1 MADQDLVL
9 RTEDSPAENEH
20 GGTFPAILVRAG
32 KAACF
37 AADEFFS
44 ARISNPH
51 TRTAYAH
58 QVSRFLAWCEDQ
70 GLELHQ
76 VTPGLAGRFLD
87 ELPGAAPTQNQAL
100 AGLRHFFDTLVAR
113 HAAVLNPFQ
122 SVRGVRHP
130 HGEGRTPEV
139 TVDQARQ
146 LLASIKTRDV
156 YGLRDRAVLGTLIY
170 TGARVGAISPAPDAG
185 LCATTATTGR
195 CSSRKKEGRS
205 REIPVRHDLDEWI
218 SAYLEGA
225 GLEDAPQASPLYR
238 AGQRRGSP
246 LTDRAMS
253 PLAVQLM
260 LKRRLRAAGLPK
272 ILSPHSF
279 RVLVVT
285 DLLSQNVPLE
295 DVQYLAGHAHP
306 RTTQIYDRRRRR
318 VSRNLVERISV

>member
-1 MADQDLVL
+1 MADREIAL
-9 RTEDSPAENEH
+9 RTKDSPAKTELQ
-20 GGTFPAILVRAG
+20 GVFPAILVRAG

-58 QVSRFLAWCEDQ
+58 QVSRFLAWCEEQ
-70 GLELHQ
+70 GLELRQ
-76 VTPGLAGRFLD
+76 VTPGQAGRFLD
-87 ELPGAAPTQNQAL
+87 ELPGAAPTKNQAL
-100 AGLRHFFDTLVAR
+100 AALRHFFDVLVAR
-113 HAAVLNPFQ
+113 HAALLNPFH

-130 HGEGRTPEV
+130 FGEGRTPEA
-139 TVDQARQ
+139 TVEQARR
-146 LLASIKTRDV
+146 LLASIQTDNV

-170 TGARVGAISPAPDAG
+170 TGARVGAISRLRMQDLRDNG
-185 LCATTATTGR
+185 NHRSLQF
-195 CSSRKKEGRS
+195 SKKGGKS
-205 REIPVRHDLDEWI
+205 REVPVRHDLDEWI
-218 SAYLEGA
+218 AAYLEGCS
-225 GLEDAPQASPLYR
+225 LTTAPKTSPLFR

-272 ILSPHSF
+272 ILSSHSF

-306 RTTQIYDRRRRR
+306 RTTQVYDRRRRR

>member
-1 MADQDLVL
+1 MSTQELVPKNP
-9 RTEDSPAENEH
+9 DSPAETELQ
-20 GGTFPAILVRAG
+20 GAFPAILVCAG

-44 ARISNPH
+44 ARLSNSH

-58 QVSRFLAWCEDQ
+58 QVSRFLAWCEDE

-76 VTPGLAGRFLD
+76 VTPVLAGRFLGG
-87 ELPGAAPTQNQAL
+87 LPYKAPTKNQAL
-100 AGLRHFFDTLVAR
+100 AALRHFFDVLVAR
-113 HAAVLNPFQ
+113 HAVLLNPFH

-130 HGEGRTPEV
+130 FGEGRTPEA
-139 TVDQARQ
+139 TVEQARR
-146 LLASIKTRDV
+146 LLASVKTDSV

-170 TGARVGAISPAPDAG
+170 TGARVGTISRLRIGDLRDHG
-185 LCATTATTGR
+185 NHRTLQFSEKGG
-195 CSSRKKEGRS
+195 KS

-218 SAYLEGA
+218 AAYLEGG
-225 GLEDAPQASPLYR
+225 GLTDAPQASPLYR

-260 LKRRLRAAGLPK
+260 LKRRLQAAGLPK

-279 RVLVVT
+279 RVLVVMN
-285 DLLSQNVPLE
+285 LLSQNVPLE

-306 RTTQIYDRRRRR
+306 RTTQIYDRRRR
-318 VSRNLVERISV
+318 VSRNLVEKISV

>member
-1 MADQDLVL
+1 MDAQELVPKNP
-9 RTEDSPAENEH
+9 DSLAENHLE
-20 GGTFPAILVRAG
+20 GTFPAVLVRAG

-44 ARISNPH
+44 SRISNPH

-58 QVSRFLAWCEDQ
+58 QVSRFLAWCEEQ
-70 GLELHQ
+70 GLELRQ
-76 VTPGLAGRFLD
+76 VTPGQAGRFLD
-87 ELPGAAPTQNQAL
+87 ELPGAAPTKNQAL
-100 AGLRHFFDTLVAR
+100 AALRHFFDVLVAR
-113 HAAVLNPFQ
+113 HAALLNPFH

-130 HGEGRTPEV
+130 FGEGRTPEA
-139 TVDQARQ
+139 TVEQARR
-146 LLASIKTRDV
+146 LLASIQTDNV

-170 TGARVGAISPAPDAG
+170 TGARVGAISRFRMQDLRDNG
-185 LCATTATTGR
+185 NHRSLQF
-195 CSSRKKEGRS
+195 SKKGGKS
-205 REIPVRHDLDEWI
+205 REVPVRHDLDEWI
-218 SAYLEGA
+218 AAYLEGCS
-225 GLEDAPQASPLYR
+225 LTTAPKTSPLFR

>member
-1 MADQDLVL
+1 MAEQELVPTTPDSL
-9 RTEDSPAENEH
+9 TETEH
-20 GGTFPAILVRAG
+20 EGAFPAILVRAG

-58 QVSRFLAWCEDQ
+58 QVSRFLTWCEDQ

-87 ELPGAAPTQNQAL
+87 QLPHRAPTKNQAL
-100 AGLRHFFDTLVAR
+100 AALRHFFDVLVAR

-130 HGEGRTPEV
+130 FGEGRTPEA

-146 LLASIKTRDV
+146 LLASIKTDNV
-156 YGLRDRAVLGTLIY
+156 YGLRDRSVLGTLIY
-170 TGARVGAISPAPDAG
+170 TGARVGA
-185 LCATTATTGR
+185 L
-195 CSSRKKEGRS
+195 SRLRMQDLRDNGNHRS
-205 REIPVRHDLDEWI
+205 LQFAEKGGKAREIPVRHDLDGWI
-218 SAYLEGA
+218 VAYLEET
-225 GLEDAPQASPLYR
+225 GLTDAPQASPLFR
-238 AGQRRGSP
+238 AGKRRASP

-318 VSRNLVERISV
+318 VTRNLVERISV

>member
-1 MADQDLVL
+1 MAEQELAL
-9 RTEDSPAENEH
+9 RTEDSPAENEPPR
-20 GGTFPAILVRAG
+20 TFPAILVRAG
-32 KAACF
+32 KAACL

-58 QVSRFLAWCEDQ
+58 QVSRFLTWCEDE

-87 ELPGAAPTQNQAL
+87 ELPGGRPHPEPGPR
-100 AGLRHFFDTLVAR
+100 GLRHFFDTLVAR

-130 HGEGRTPEV
+130 FGEGRTPEV

-146 LLASIKTRDV
+146 LLASIKTDSV

-170 TGARVGAISPAPDAG
+170 TGARVGAISRLRMQDLRDNG
-185 LCATTATTGR
+185 NH
-195 CSSRKKEGRS
+195 RS
-205 REIPVRHDLDEWI
+205 LQFAEKGGKAREIPVRHDLDEWI
-218 SAYLEGA
+218 AAYLEGA
-225 GLEDAPQASPLYR
+225 GLGEAPQASPLFR
-238 AGQRRGSP
+238 AGQRRASP

-260 LKRRLRAAGLPK
+260 LKRRLKAAGLPK

>member
-1 MADQDLVL
+1 M
-9 RTEDSPAENEH
+9 
-20 GGTFPAILVRAG
+20 
-32 KAACF
+32 
-37 AADEFFS
+37 
-44 ARISNPH
+44 
-51 TRTAYAH
+51 
-58 QVSRFLAWCEDQ
+58 
-70 GLELHQ
+70 
-76 VTPGLAGRFLD
+76 
-87 ELPGAAPTQNQAL
+87 
-100 AGLRHFFDTLVAR
+100 
-113 HAAVLNPFQ
+113 
-122 SVRGVRHP
+122 
-130 HGEGRTPEV
+130 
-139 TVDQARQ
+139 
-146 LLASIKTRDV
+146 

-170 TGARVGAISPAPDAG
+170 TGARVGA
-185 LCATTATTGR
+185 L
-195 CSSRKKEGRS
+195 SRLRMQDLRDNGNHRS
-205 REIPVRHDLDEWI
+205 LQFAEKGGKVREIPVRHDLDEWI

-238 AGQRRGSP
+238 AGQRRASP

-253 PLAVQLM
+253 PLAIQLM

>member
-1 MADQDLVL
+1 MSDTDLAL
-9 RTEDSPAENEH
+9 RTDDSPAEKDLE
-20 GGTFPAILVRAG
+20 GTFPAILAS
-32 KAACF
+32 ACL

-51 TRTAYAH
+51 TRTAYAR
-58 QVSRFLAWCEDQ
+58 QVSRFLTWCEDE

-87 ELPGAAPTQNQAL
+87 ELPYKAPTKNQAL
-100 AGLRHFFDTLVAR
+100 AALRHFFDVLVAR
-113 HAAVLNPFQ
+113 HAVLLNPFH

-130 HGEGRTPEV
+130 FGEGRTPEASV
-139 TVDQARQ
+139 KQARQ
-146 LLASIKTRDV
+146 LLASIKTESV

-170 TGARVGAISPAPDAG
+170 TGARVGAISRLRIQDLRDHGNHRALLFAEKG
-185 LCATTATTGR
+185 G
-195 CSSRKKEGRS
+195 KS
-205 REIPVRHDLDEWI
+205 REIPVRHDLDAWI
-218 SAYLEGA
+218 AAYLEGA
-225 GLEDAPQASPLYR
+225 RLADAPKDSALFR
-238 AGQRRGSP
+238 AGQRRSSP
-246 LTDRAMS
+246 LTERAMS
-253 PLAVQLM
+253 PLAMQLM
-260 LKRRLRAAGLPK
+260 LKRRLKSAGLPK

-318 VSRNLVERISV
+318 VTRNLVERISV

>member
-1 MADQDLVL
+1 MADRELAL
-9 RTEDSPAENEH
+9 RTGDSPATNDLQ
-20 GGTFPAILVRAG
+20 GAFPAILVRAG

-51 TRTAYAH
+51 TRIAYAH
-58 QVSRFLAWCEDQ
+58 QVSRFLTWCEDQ
-70 GLELHQ
+70 GLELRQ

-87 ELPGAAPTQNQAL
+87 ELPHRAPTKNQAL
-100 AGLRHFFDTLVAR
+100 AALRHFFDTLVAR

-122 SVRGVRHP
+122 SVRGIRHP

-139 TVDQARQ
+139 SVDQARR

-170 TGARVGAISPAPDAG
+170 TGARVGAIARLRMQDLRDNGNHRSLQFAEKG
-185 LCATTATTGR
+185 G
-195 CSSRKKEGRS
+195 KS

-218 SAYLEGA
+218 AAYIEGA
-225 GLEDAPQASPLYR
+225 GLTEVPQASPLFR
-238 AGQRRGSP
+238 AGQRRSSP

>member
-1 MADQDLVL
+1 MADQELAL
-9 RTEDSPAENEH
+9 RTEDSPAENEPPRA
-20 GGTFPAILVRAG
+20 FPAILVRAG
-32 KAACF
+32 KAACL

-44 ARISNPH
+44 ARISNSH

-58 QVSRFLAWCEDQ
+58 QVSRFLTWCENE

-87 ELPGAAPTQNQAL
+87 ELPGGAPTQNQAL

-170 TGARVGAISPAPDAG
+170 TGARVGAISRLRMQDLRDNG
-185 LCATTATTGR
+185 NH
-195 CSSRKKEGRS
+195 RS
-205 REIPVRHDLDEWI
+205 LQFAEKGGKAREIPVRHDLDEWI

-238 AGQRRGSP
+238 SGQRRASP

-253 PLAVQLM
+253 PHAVRRM
-260 LKRRLRAAGLPK
+260 LKRRLNAAA
-272 ILSPHSF
+272 S
-279 RVLVVT
+279 
-285 DLLSQNVPLE
+285 
-295 DVQYLAGHAHP
+295 
-306 RTTQIYDRRRRR
+306 
-318 VSRNLVERISV
+318 

>member
-1 MADQDLVL
+1 MADRELAP
-9 RTEDSPAENEH
+9 RTGDSPATN
-20 GGTFPAILVRAG
+20 GLQGDFPAILVRAG

-44 ARISNPH
+44 ARLSNPH

-70 GLELHQ
+70 GLELRQ

-87 ELPGAAPTQNQAL
+87 ELPGGAPTCNQAL
-100 AGLRHFFDTLVAR
+100 AALRHFFDVLVAR
-113 HAAVLNPFQ
+113 HAVVLNPFH

-130 HGEGRTPEV
+130 FGEGRTPEASV
-139 TVDQARQ
+139 KQARQ
-146 LLASIKTRDV
+146 LLASIKTEDV

-170 TGARVGAISPAPDAG
+170 TGARVGAISRLRIQDLRDHGNHRALQFSEKG
-185 LCATTATTGR
+185 G
-195 CSSRKKEGRS
+195 KS

-218 SAYLEGA
+218 AAYLEGA
-225 GLEDAPQASPLYR
+225 SLADAPKGSALFR
-238 AGQRRGSP
+238 AGARRGSP
-246 LTDRAMS
+246 LTEGGMS

-260 LKRRLRAAGLPK
+260 LKRRLKAAGLPE

-318 VSRNLVERISV
+318 VSRNIVERISV